1 MCSLRSLAAVMPVLN
16 KDEITA
22 KIVPTFL
29 NACSDSV
36 PNVQFCVAKII
47 HKNKSMFDQSVFN
60 A

>member
-1 MCSLRSLAAVMPVLN
+1 MPVLN

-60 A
+60 AQIVPKL